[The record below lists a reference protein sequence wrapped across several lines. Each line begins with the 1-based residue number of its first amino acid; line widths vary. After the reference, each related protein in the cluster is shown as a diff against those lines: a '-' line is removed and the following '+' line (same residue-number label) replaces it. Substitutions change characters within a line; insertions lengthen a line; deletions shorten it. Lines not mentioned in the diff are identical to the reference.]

1 MICNKKEWEIL
12 DNVQVTLLKF
22 APMMNERDKARVNAL
37 IYLCAESTK
46 AEKARNEKSKQ
57 KIKERRKENPDYAR
71 PEREFR
77 KNQAKCLINK
87 KNGGLKK

>member
-12 DNVQVTLLKF
+12 TNVQVTLLKF

-46 AEKARNEKSKQ
+46 AEKTRNEKSAQ
-57 KIKERRKENPDYAR
+57 RIKERRKENPDYAR

-77 KNQAKCLINK
+77 KKQAKRLTNK
-87 KNGGLKK
+87 NL